1 MFLPLSGQL
10 LAQAQQGTG
19 GNPFA
24 LLETFINSAVS
35 EGVNLIFAAPAYQ
48 AWVWLRLVIAVY
60 LAFNTFVW
68 RWIIAMLAKQQK
80 EGMFLNVLI
89 QGLWINFVF
98 LLVFNPAVI
107 CEPIFSLFAFLNAL
121 GDQLIYSTLGGD
133 SGVLGQLQGIVDGV
147 QGSSYVWGFSFGWLL
162 GWLLAALCF
171 GALTVAYYFHYASGV
186 AFLYIVFPFFMG
198 MAIAGLLSKPT
209 QGWFGSTLN
218 LGLSQALKPLIGKV
232 FLFITLFILKVA
244 VVAAGGFNPPSGK
257 GVLDP
262 VLNPVY
268 SFIDRTALIL
278 IVFIVVS
285 ALGVALQFQVG
296 TAARFFTVT
305 VFQGAKDLY
314 GSGIAGGAIALTL
327 GALRLAAAPF
337 TRRSRGSNPVRS
349 TTGDEI
355 PKISREPN
363 AFDKQVVGGLR
374 NSDGFKGLNRE
385 EQNKFLRYVGGK
397 NEQLSQS
404 ARDRL
409 AGKIER
415 NNFNADSPEAYRDF
429 LREQPGADPLATPS
443 GTFDGRREEF
453 EVGAAEDIGKYKFAG
468 GSRVDAERYNVDVNG
483 QSVGV
488 VVPKDLDPRNGDFA
502 SVDQVANALAAVPD
516 GYRDRIKQV
525 EISPTADKGDFDI
538 AGEFGKKKFQNFSN
552 TKENGTV
559 QLFPSEKP
567 VTQSQVDGSLIGSAG
582 NLLAADEFKNN
593 PSSLEAYKNAIRDDL
608 ITPSGYAKYSPQRDF
623 SETVK
628 LFEQVRGTP
637 QEAEVRRLLE
647 ERLRVIQEIRDRQD
661 FDKRVG

>member
-1 MFLPLSGQL
+1 MFLPLAGQL
-10 LAQAQQGTG
+10 LAQAQPVTG

-48 AWVWLRLVIAVY
+48 AWVWLRLVIAFY

-68 RWIIAMLAKQQK
+68 RWIIAMKAKQK

-89 QGLWINFVF
+89 QGLWINFVL

-107 CEPIFSLFAFLNAL
+107 CEPIFSLFAFSNAL
-121 GDQLIYSTLGGD
+121 GDQLIYSTLGGNT
-133 SGVLGQLQGIVDGV
+133 GVLGQLQGIVDGV
-147 QGSSYVWGFSFGWLL
+147 QGSSYLWGFGLGWLL
-162 GWLLAALCF
+162 GWGLAALCF
-171 GALTVAYYFHYASGV
+171 GALTVSYYFHYVSGV

-218 LGLSQALKPLIGKV
+218 LGLNQALKPLIGKV
-232 FLFITLFILKVA
+232 FLFLTLFILKVS

-278 IVFIVVS
+278 IVFIVIS

-314 GSGIAGGAIALTL
+314 GSGIAGGAIALTI

-337 TRRSRGSNPVRS
+337 TRRNRGSNPVRS
-349 TTGDEI
+349 TTGEDI

-363 AFDKQVVGGLR
+363 AFDKQVVGGLK
-374 NSDGFKGLNRE
+374 NSKGFQGLNRE
-385 EQNKFLRYVGGK
+385 EQNKFLRYVGGT
-397 NEQLSQS
+397 NQQLSQS

-409 AGKIER
+409 AKKIEG
-415 NNFNADSPEAYRDF
+415 NDFNADSPQAYRDF

-483 QSVGV
+483 QSIGV
-488 VVPKDLDPRNGDFA
+488 VVPKDLDPRNGEFA

-516 GYRDRIKQV
+516 EYRDRIKQV
-525 EISPTADKGDFDI
+525 EISPNASSNS
-538 AGEFGKKKFQNFSN
+538 FGKRFNVGINSSTN
-552 TKENGTV
+552 NENGTV

-567 VTQSQVDGSLIGSAG
+567 VTQSQIDGSLIGGAG
-582 NLLAADEFKNN
+582 NLLASDEFKNN
-593 PSSLEAYKNAIRDDL
+593 PLSREAYKNAMRDDL
-608 ITPSGYAKYSPQRDF
+608 ITPSGYAKYSPERDF
-623 SETVK
+623 SETIK

>member
-1 MFLPLSGQL
+1 
-10 LAQAQQGTG
+10 
-19 GNPFA
+19 
-24 LLETFINSAVS
+24 
-35 EGVNLIFAAPAYQ
+35 
-48 AWVWLRLVIAVY
+48 
-60 LAFNTFVW
+60 
-68 RWIIAMLAKQQK
+68 
-80 EGMFLNVLI
+80 
-89 QGLWINFVF
+89 
-98 LLVFNPAVI
+98 
-107 CEPIFSLFAFLNAL
+107 
-121 GDQLIYSTLGGD
+121 
-133 SGVLGQLQGIVDGV
+133 
-147 QGSSYVWGFSFGWLL
+147 
-162 GWLLAALCF
+162 
-171 GALTVAYYFHYASGV
+171 
-186 AFLYIVFPFFMG
+186 
-198 MAIAGLLSKPT
+198 
-209 QGWFGSTLN
+209 LN
-218 LGLSQALKPLIGKV
+218 LGLNQALKPLIGKV
-232 FLFITLFILKVA
+232 FLFLTLFILKVS
-244 VVAAGGFNPPSGK
+244 VVAAGGFNPPAGK
-257 GVLDP
+257 GILDP

-337 TRRSRGSNPVRS
+337 TRRSRGGNPVRS
-349 TTGDEI
+349 TTGEDM

-363 AFDKQVVGGLR
+363 AFDKQVVRGLK
-374 NSDGFKGLNRE
+374 NSKGFQGLNRE
-385 EQNKFLRYVGGK
+385 EQNKFLRYVGGT
-397 NEQLSQS
+397 NQQLSQS

-409 AGKIER
+409 AKKIES
-415 NNFNADSPEAYRDF
+415 NDFNANSPEAYRDF

-483 QSVGV
+483 QTIGV
-488 VVPKDLDPRNGDFA
+488 VVPKDLDPRNGEFA

-516 GYRDRIKQV
+516 EYRDRIKQV
-525 EISPTADKGDFDI
+525 EISPTANSRDKDFKNRFKFSTNSTTD
-538 AGEFGKKKFQNFSN
+538 GED
-552 TKENGTV
+552 GTI
-559 QLFPSEKP
+559 QIFPSDKA
-567 VTQSQVDGSLIGSAG
+567 VTQSQVDGSLIGGAG

-593 PSSLEAYKNAIRDDL
+593 PSSREAYKNAMRDDL
-608 ITPSGYAKYSPQRDF
+608 ITPSGYAKYSPERDF
-623 SETVK
+623 SETIK

-637 QEAEVRRLLE
+637 QEAEIRRLLE